1 MIISKPIVVF
11 DIETTGLDIIND
23 RIVDISL
30 IKVNSD
36 NSTIKYNGEIF
47 FIYNKW
53 QGFVLRLLYDRLK
66 KPINI
71 KTIKE
76 ILKE

>member
-30 IKVNSD
+30 IKVNS
-36 NSTIKYNGEIF
+36 
-47 FIYNKW
+47 
-53 QGFVLRLLYDRLK
+53 
-66 KPINI
+66 
-71 KTIKE
+71 
-76 ILKE
+76 